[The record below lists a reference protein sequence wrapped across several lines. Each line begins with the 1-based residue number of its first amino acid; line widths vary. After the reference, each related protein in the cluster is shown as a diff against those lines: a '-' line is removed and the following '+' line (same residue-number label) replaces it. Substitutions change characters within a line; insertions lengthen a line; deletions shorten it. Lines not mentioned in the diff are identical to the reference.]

1 MEHQTMTTQGTFN
14 ATLTAHELGHQW
26 FGNYVT
32 CGSWAD
38 LWVNEGFATYSEY
51 LMLENLYP
59 SQAFTEMNGNHNA
72 VMQQTNG
79 AVWVAD
85 SLNSNRLF
93 SSRLSYSKGAAFLHT
108 LRYLVNNDSLFF
120 SGLRLYLNRFADS
133 TALGLDVKATLEE
146 VAGINLDEA
155 FEQWYFGEGYP
166 SYSLRWNTGNG
177 NLYLR
182 LSQNVSAPSITPL
195 FTTPV
200 EIRFARTG
208 LSDTIIRIPV
218 NSSNELVLIPG
229 MGSVTGSPQV
239 DPLNFIINRTTL
251 VQKDPTLVIT
261 SNSMEEKREV
271 IRFLPGE
278 KDGHFVLDAPG
289 AVLSVY
295 DVLDIRGKLLQSG
308 KIGNRGRLD
317 LSSRPAGQYLFRMV
331 SEDGIRI
338 THRILR
344 R

>member
-1 MEHQTMTTQGTFN
+1 
-14 ATLTAHELGHQW
+14 
-26 FGNYVT
+26 
-32 CGSWAD
+32 
-38 LWVNEGFATYSEY
+38 VNEGFATYSEY

-59 SQAFTEMNGNHNA
+59 SQAASEMNGNHA
-72 VMQQTNG
+72 AAMQQTGG

-120 SGLRLYLNRFADS
+120 SALRLFQNRFADS

-146 VAGINLDEA
+146 VSGVNLDEA

-166 SYSLRWNTGNG
+166 SYALRWNTGNG
-177 NLYLR
+177 DLYLR
-182 LSQNVSAPSITPL
+182 LSQNVSAPAITPL

-200 EIRFARTG
+200 QIRFPRTG
-208 LSDTIIRIPV
+208 LPDTLIRIPV
-218 NSSNELVLIPG
+218 NSANELVLIPG
-229 MGSVTGSPQV
+229 MGTVTGSPQV

-261 SNSMEEKREV
+261 ANNIEVKREE

-278 KDGHFVLDAPG
+278 RDGLFVLDAPG
-289 AVLSVY
+289 SGTSAF
-295 DVLDIRGKLLQSG
+295 DILDIRGKLLQSG
-308 KIGNRGRLD
+308 KIGNGGSID
-317 LSSRPAGQYLFRMV
+317 LSARPAGQYLFRMV
-331 SEDGIRI
+331 SEKGSRI
-338 THRILR
+338 THRVLR